1 MREEAGES
9 RQRDR
14 RCGHAGWLVFL
25 RSTFNEMDEAARE
38 RRRRRVVLSGR
49 GRGQR
54 MAKDKDRG
62 TKPEATAETKLTEK
76 PKRAKNKKALVK
88 QAIQQF
94 GKKLDSNELKPTVGD
109 FLRLLQIEKELLE
122 ETPKEI
128 KVSWVEPEEKEHAPE
143 K

>member
-1 MREEAGES
+1 
-9 RQRDR
+9 
-14 RCGHAGWLVFL
+14 
-25 RSTFNEMDEAARE
+25 
-38 RRRRRVVLSGR
+38 
-49 GRGQR
+49 

-62 TKPEATAETKLTEK
+62 TKPEATAETKPTEK

-122 ETPKEI
+122 EKPKEI